1 MNPDNPE
8 IQSTLHRRWRTILA
22 AFAFATAVGLL
33 LFVYRYLEEA
43 AFGEYD
49 KLVPRFIDEMTSAY
63 TGIFLLVIPVLLARR
78 FPVGRA
84 AWGQWLG
91 AHAAGVAVM
100 SAIHTSLNYVLRTAC
115 YALAGLGAYDY
126 GYMPVRYFME
136 LPHDVIAYAIAVGFV
151 HLFDHYRRSRDREVE
166 TARLEARLSQAQLQS
181 LRLQIQPHFLFNA
194 LNTVSSMIY
203 DDPRAADEMLAKL
216 SEFLRLTLKGSVSQE
231 VPLEEE
237 LDYLDLYLDIM
248 RARFGDRLDA
258 NFDVDDSVR
267 RANVPQ
273 FLLQP
278 LVENAVR
285 HGADPDS
292 GAIRID
298 FAAHRDGDRLVLSVR
313 DGGPGLEDVDAA
325 IRNGGIGL
333 SNTVDRLRTMY
344 GDGQTI
350 SFEMA
355 PGGGL
360 EIEIALPYVEAT
372 AVVTVP

>member
-1 MNPDNPE
+1 
-8 IQSTLHRRWRTILA
+8 
-22 AFAFATAVGLL
+22 
-33 LFVYRYLEEA
+33 
-43 AFGEYD
+43 
-49 KLVPRFIDEMTSAY
+49 
-63 TGIFLLVIPVLLARR
+63 
-78 FPVGRA
+78 
-84 AWGQWLG
+84 
-91 AHAAGVAVM
+91 
-100 SAIHTSLNYVLRTAC
+100 
-115 YALAGLGAYDY
+115 
-126 GYMPVRYFME
+126 
-136 LPHDVIAYAIAVGFV
+136 
-151 HLFDHYRRSRDREVE
+151 
-166 TARLEARLSQAQLQS
+166 
-181 LRLQIQPHFLFNA
+181 
-194 LNTVSSMIY
+194 
-203 DDPRAADEMLAKL
+203 MLAKL

-248 RARFGDRLDA
+248 RARFGDRLGVRI
-258 NFDVDDSVR
+258 DVDDSVR
-267 RANVPQ
+267 RAVVPQ
-273 FLLQP
+273 LLLQP